1 MWFALRPETLAFV
14 DRAPVRWMAEADVA
28 APRAAVFA
36 AVAAPESW
44 KHWFPN
50 VRDAVYTSAPPHGV
64 GTIREAH
71 VGGTRWVE
79 EIIAWAD
86 GSCFAWTVT
95 RASVPFAAAQV
106 ESFEFADA
114 GSATR
119 VRWTLA
125 LDPRLL
131 VRLAA
136 PLGPRV
142 IGRLLRTAMK
152 NLEAYLTTRSG

>member
-1 MWFALRPETLAFV
+1 MWFDLRTETLAFV
-14 DRAPVRWMAEADVA
+14 DHAPVRWVAEAPVA

-36 AVAAPESW
+36 AVVAPESW

-50 VRDAVYTSAPPHGV
+50 VQDAAYTSAPPYGV

-79 EIIAWAD
+79 EVVAWAD
-86 GSCFAWTVT
+86 GTRFAWTVT
-95 RASVPFAAAQV
+95 GASVPFAAAQV

-114 GSATR
+114 ESATR

-125 LDPRLL
+125 LEPRLL
-131 VRLAA
+131 ARLGA
-136 PLGPRV
+136 PLAPRV
-142 IGRLLRTAMK
+142 IGRLLCRAMK
-152 NLEAYLTTRSG
+152 NLDAYLKTGC